1 MANYPENQWL
11 LESMIESLRNQIGR
25 TCRQFVYP
33 RGVTW
38 ILCILICLF
47 GLSSWVAINGLWA
60 EMPVLVP
67 VLPEGDRLPS
77 VLVIIAQF
85 ANVGPLIYLVISIA
99 TNCVKKK
106 RVNIEVP
113 AVFVIVLFG
122 MVMCV
127 LLAIFWDH
135 TSVLFNKTRSVP
147 LLVLSFGLSLVD
159 CTSTVVYI
167 PYMERF
173 PDKYISALFMGE
185 GFGALFPSLV
195 ALAQDSY
202 NDNSTDTESLTVSGN
217 QSTLSDKASSS
228 NDGLLFSVDVFFV
241 LLAIMTGISG
251 VAFALLNW
259 LPICRRS
266 MVRRLSLTDKF
277 HPLPGSRDSSP
288 LGYVN
293 SEPNSSE
300 NSNIFSDIENSPL
313 ILTPQSKKQFT
324 FKDVI
329 EQIKISP
336 RANELIS
343 LTDMFIQIGWLN
355 LLTNGAIPAISV
367 FVFQPYG
374 NSTYN
379 LAVNLGMGAG
389 PIAAF
394 VAMFLP
400 CVSRY
405 FMVIWTLISSAFG
418 VTIIILAA
426 LAPNKLPMMGS
437 NWGSFII
444 VSYLIMYALYNYLFN
459 LQIMLSIL
467 STATLTYTKVSIA
480 RTLKDYG
487 KASLVLCAISI
498 QAGSCIGAVIF
509 YFLVNNTTIFA
520 S

>member
-1 MANYPENQWL
+1 MANYPENHWL
-11 LESMIESLRNQIGR
+11 LESMIESIRNQIGR

-47 GLSSWVAINGLWA
+47 GLSSWVAINGVWA
-60 EMPVLVP
+60 EMPALVP

-77 VLVIIAQF
+77 MIVIIAQF
-85 ANVGPLIYLVISIA
+85 ANVGPLIYLLVSIA

-106 RVNIEVP
+106 RVNLEVP
-113 AVFVIVLFG
+113 AVFVIVSFG
-122 MVMCV
+122 IVICV

-135 TSVLFNKTRSVP
+135 TSVLFNKTRSIP
-147 LLVLSFGLSLVD
+147 LLVLSFCLALVD

-173 PDKYISALFMGE
+173 PDKFISALFMGE

-195 ALAQDSY
+195 ALVQGSY
-202 NDNSTDTESLTVSGN
+202 NGGSDNSTNTETLTASGN

-241 LLAIMTGISG
+241 LLAIMTCVSG

-259 LPICRRS
+259 LPVCRRS

-277 HPLPGSRDSSP
+277 HPLSGSRNSSP
-288 LGYVN
+288 LSYVN

-324 FKDVI
+324 FKEFI
-329 EQIKISP
+329 ERVKISP
-336 RANELIS
+336 RVKEMFS

-355 LLTNGAIPAISV
+355 LLSNGAIPAVSV

-374 NSTYN
+374 NSTYH
-379 LAVNLGMGAG
+379 LAANLGIGSS
-389 PIAAF
+389 PIAALI
-394 VAMFLP
+394 AMFLP

-405 FMVIWTLISSAFG
+405 SMVLWTLVSSAFG
-418 VTIIILAA
+418 ATIIILAA
-426 LAPNKLPMMGS
+426 LAPGKLPLVDT

-444 VSYLIMYALYNYLFN
+444 VSDLI
-459 LQIMLSIL
+459 
-467 STATLTYTKVSIA
+467 TYICFT
-480 RTLKDYG
+480 
-487 KASLVLCAISI
+487 
-498 QAGSCIGAVIF
+498 
-509 YFLVNNTTIFA
+509 
-520 S
+520 